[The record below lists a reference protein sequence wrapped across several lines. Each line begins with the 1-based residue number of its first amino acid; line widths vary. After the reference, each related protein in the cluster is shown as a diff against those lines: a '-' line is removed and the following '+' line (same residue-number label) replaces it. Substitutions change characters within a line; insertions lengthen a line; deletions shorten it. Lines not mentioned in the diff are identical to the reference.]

1 MTRILVMCTGNICR
15 SPIAAGLLRHALVAR
30 FGESAPEITSA
41 GTAGWEGSGAVAE
54 SVQAASER
62 GIDIAGHVARLVTN
76 EMLLQADLIV
86 AMAAEHRLAV
96 IADVP
101 EAEPRTFTL
110 KELVRLLGTLP
121 AADDGAGPDEL
132 ASRVAQAAAVRS
144 TIPPTDRDEDVADPL
159 GQPINSYRAIA
170 WELDELI
177 ARLMDGLFGP
187 LPQGVAETG

>member
-30 FGESAPEITSA
+30 FGESAPVVTSA

-62 GIDIAGHVARLVTN
+62 GVDIADHVAHLVTT
-76 EMLLQADLIV
+76 EMILEADLIV
-86 AMAAEHRLAV
+86 AMAAEHRGAV
-96 IADVP
+96 VGEVP

-121 AADDGAGPDEL
+121 APDDGVAPDEL
-132 ASRVAQAAAVRS
+132 ASRVAEVAAVRK
-144 TIPPTDRDEDVADPL
+144 TTPPTDRDEDVADPL
-159 GQPINSYRAIA
+159 GQPINSFRAIA
-170 WELDELI
+170 WELDELTS
-177 ARLMDGLFGP
+177 RLMDGLFGP
-187 LPQGVAETG
+187 WPQGVAETG